1 MSRMLRFIHA
11 ADLHLDSPL
20 RGLQTL
26 PDVLQERLEQ
36 GVFRAWDRLVDLA
49 IQVEADAVLLS
60 GDLHDSTHRSLRA
73 VWRLERGMKRLS
85 DKGIA
90 VFIIHGNHDPLT
102 EEDTWSWPS
111 GVTVFG
117 TDKPSCHLIY
127 NRSGKPVAVVTGMSY
142 GQKAVYDNIV
152 MHYPEQPEHH
162 AKEHQ
167 LQVVGSMDDGN
178 VMPSSER
185 LYRIGMLHGTVDGR
199 AEHDPYAPCS
209 RGDLIRKGYDYWAL
223 GHIHKREVIQEQPY
237 IVYAGNIQG
246 RHIKEKG
253 AKGVYV
259 VDVLEDGATELVFHP
274 LDDVRWFDESLS
286 LQMIETKQDLLEA
299 MFALVE
305 EVRGTDRLSCVRLTL
320 TGSSE
325 LHTELKRGRLAI
337 ELEEAWREAE
347 RLRLEEGL
355 DAVWPIQLRVH
366 SQAVVDMAAWRES
379 ESFAGE
385 LIRMTDIVCESD
397 DAVEELIQ
405 EALLTLGG
413 NLKLQQW
420 LGSQPVEVRRKWL
433 EEALI
438 VAVDMLQGEEQLT

>member
-20 RGLQTL
+20 RGLQSL

-49 IQVEADAVLLS
+49 IQAEADAILLS

-85 DKGIA
+85 DKGIS

-102 EEDTWSWPS
+102 TEDFWSWPS

-117 TDKPSCHLIY
+117 TDKPSSHLIHD
-127 NRSGKPVAVVTGMSY
+127 RSGKPVAVVTGMSY
-142 GQKAVYDNIV
+142 GQKAVYDNIALQ
-152 MHYPEQPEHH
+152 YPEQPERHV
-162 AKEHQ
+162 KEYR
-167 LQVVGSMDDGN
+167 LQVDSVVNGDSM
-178 VMPSSER
+178 SSER

-246 RHIKEKG
+246 RHIKETG

-259 VDVLEDGATELVFHP
+259 VDVQADGATELVFHP
-274 LDDVRWFDESLS
+274 LDDVRWCDESLS
-286 LQMIETKQDLLEA
+286 LQTIETRQELLEA
-299 MFALVE
+299 MFACIEGL
-305 EVRGTDRLSCVRLTL
+305 RGSERLSCARLTL
-320 TGSSE
+320 TGSSP

-366 SQAVVDMAAWRES
+366 SQAVFELDEWRES

-385 LIRMTDIVCESD
+385 LIRMTDQVHESD
-397 DAVEELIQ
+397 EAVEELLQ
-405 EALLTLGG
+405 EALIALGG
-413 NLKLQQW
+413 NAKLQQW
-420 LGSQPVEVRRKWL
+420 LGSQSIEIRRKWL
-433 EEALI
+433 EEGLAL
-438 VAVDMLQGEEQLT
+438 AVEMLQGEEQTT

>member
-1 MSRMLRFIHA
+1 MLRFIHA

-20 RGLQTL
+20 RGLQSL

-85 DKGIA
+85 ENGIA

-102 EEDTWSWPS
+102 EEERWSWPS

-117 TDKPSCHLIY
+117 TDEPSCHLIY
-127 NRSGKPVAVVTGMSY
+127 DRSGKPVAVVTGMSY
-142 GQKAVYDNIV
+142 GQKAVYDNIAL
-152 MHYPEQPEHH
+152 HYPDQPERHV
-162 AKEHQ
+162 KES
-167 LQVVGSMDDGN
+167 LQAGERVGDGN
-178 VMPSSER
+178 RMASSER

-209 RGDLIRKGYDYWAL
+209 RGDLIRKDYDYWAL
-223 GHIHKREVIQEQPY
+223 GHIHKREVMQEQPY

-246 RHIKEKG
+246 RHIKETG

-259 VDVLEDGATELVFHP
+259 VDVLEDGTSELVFHP

-286 LQMIETKQDLLEA
+286 LQSIETKQELLES
-299 MFALVE
+299 MFASIEGL
-305 EVRGTDRLSCVRLTL
+305 RGTDRLSCARLTL
-320 TGSSE
+320 IGSTP
-325 LHTELKRGRLAI
+325 LHSELKRGRLAS

-355 DAVWPIQLRVH
+355 DAVWPIQLRIH
-366 SQAVVDMAAWRES
+366 SQAVVDMGAWRES

-385 LIRMTDIVCESD
+385 LIRMTDNVCESD
-397 DAVEELIQ
+397 EAVDELIQ

-413 NLKLQQW
+413 NAKLQQW
-420 LGSQPVEVRRKWL
+420 LGSQSIEVRRKWL
-433 EEALI
+433 AEAL
-438 VAVDMLQGEEQLT
+438 VLAVDMLQGEEQLT